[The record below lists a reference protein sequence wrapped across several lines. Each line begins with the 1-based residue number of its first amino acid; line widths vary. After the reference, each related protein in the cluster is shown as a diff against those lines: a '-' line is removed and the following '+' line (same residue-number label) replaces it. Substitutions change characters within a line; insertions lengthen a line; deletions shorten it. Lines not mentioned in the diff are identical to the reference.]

1 MNRLMRIRPHHVVLA
16 IVLVYGPLYI
26 ADFLCGYCI
35 SSLPPY
41 WPFQ

>member
-1 MNRLMRIRPHHVVLA
+1 MHSLKFVRPRHILLA

-26 ADFLCGYCI
+26 ADYWCGHCI
-35 SSLPPY
+35 SSMPAY